1 MLVTGCALGVVA
13 ISFSLVYATTKIFH
27 VAHAGIYT
35 LGGYLAWSLL
45 CTARRL
51 LVALLVADRG
61 VRRAWRAD
69 PEPALRPAGTAPRD
83 ASGDPDRLARRV
95 GGDAEHH
102 RRSLYAEHPAIPA
115 AMEQPTWCRSGAV
128 RLTYTQMLT
137 IVVSL
142 AAYAGAMLFA
152 HRTILGKRIR
162 AVASNPML
170 ADITRLQPQTVYIY
184 VIAIASALVCLP
196 GMLVPLDLGLQPYNG
211 VTPLLTAT
219 IAMIAGGVGSITG
232 AFVLSVAIAVLQ
244 NLSLLVMPGEWSIGV
259 TFFIFVIFM
268 LFRPT
273 GLFTAPL
280 SMDFLLQLH
289 RARRD
294 LRAARPVH
302 QSAGGHRRHLL
313 GVAGRGVRRRRLYGR
328 AFPDGDRSAVVHP
341 GAGDRRSRAASR
353 STSWSRCR
361 RCACP
366 AITSW

>member
-1 MLVTGCALGVVA
+1 MLALQLLATGLVTGCALGVVA

-35 LGGYLAWSLL
+35 LGGYLAWSLVVHG
-45 CTARRL
+45 APL
-51 LVALLVADRG
+51 LFALLVPIAVCAALGALIQSQLYARLER
-61 VRRAWRAD
+61 RRATHLVILIAS
-69 PEPALRPAGTAPRD
+69 LGT
-83 ASGDPDRLARRV
+83 LAV
-95 GGDAEHH
+95 
-102 RRSLYAEHPAIPA
+102 IQNIVA
-115 AMEQPTWCRSGAV
+115 AVYTPNILQFPLAWSSKVVVLGAM
-128 RLTYTQMLT
+128 RLTYTQLLT
-137 IVVSL
+137 ILVSL
-142 AAYAGAMLFA
+142 AAYLATMLFA

-196 GMLVPLDLGLQPYNG
+196 GILVPLDLGLQPYNG

-273 GLFTAPL
+273 GLF
-280 SMDFLLQLH
+280 
-289 RARRD
+289 
-294 LRAARPVH
+294 AAR
-302 QSAGGHRRHLL
+302 
-313 GVAGRGVRRRRLYGR
+313 
-328 AFPDGDRSAVVHP
+328 
-341 GAGDRRSRAASR
+341 
-353 STSWSRCR
+353 
-361 RCACP
+361 
-366 AITSW
+366 

>member
-1 MLVTGCALGVVA
+1 MLALQLLVTGLVTGCALGVVA

-35 LGGYLAWSLL
+35 LGGYLAWSLMVYRVPL
-45 CTARRL
+45 ALAFLVPIAVCAVLGAAIQSQLYARLER
-51 LVALLVADRG
+51 
-61 VRRAWRAD
+61 RRATH
-69 PEPALRPAGTAPRD
+69 LVVLI
-83 ASGDPDRLARRV
+83 ASLGMLAVMQNIIAAIYTPNILQFPLDWSSRV
-95 GGDAEHH
+95 V
-102 RRSLYAEHPAIPA
+102 SF
-115 AMEQPTWCRSGAV
+115 GAV
-128 RLTYTQMLT
+128 RLNWTQLLT

-142 AAYAGAMLFA
+142 AAYAGTMLFA

-196 GMLVPLDLGLQPYNG
+196 GILVPLDLGLQPYNG

-273 GLFTAPL
+273 GLF
-280 SMDFLLQLH
+280 
-289 RARRD
+289 
-294 LRAARPVH
+294 
-302 QSAGGHRRHLL
+302 
-313 GVAGRGVRRRRLYGR
+313 AGR
-328 AFPDGDRSAVVHP
+328 
-341 GAGDRRSRAASR
+341 
-353 STSWSRCR
+353 
-361 RCACP
+361 
-366 AITSW
+366 

>member
-1 MLVTGCALGVVA
+1 MLALQLLATGLVTGCALGVVA

-35 LGGYLAWSLL
+35 LGGYLAWSLVVHG
-45 CTARRL
+45 APL
-51 LVALLVADRG
+51 LFALLVPIAVCAALGALIQSQLYARLER
-61 VRRAWRAD
+61 RRATHLVILIAS
-69 PEPALRPAGTAPRD
+69 LGTLSVIQNIVAAVYTPNILQF
-83 ASGDPDRLARRV
+83 PLAWSSKV
-95 GGDAEHH
+95 VVLG
-102 RRSLYAEHPAIPA
+102 
-115 AMEQPTWCRSGAV
+115 AM
-128 RLTYTQMLT
+128 RLTYTQLLT
-137 IVVSL
+137 ILVSL
-142 AAYAGAMLFA
+142 AAYLATMLFA

-196 GMLVPLDLGLQPYNG
+196 GILVPLDLGLQPYNG

-273 GLFTAPL
+273 GLF
-280 SMDFLLQLH
+280 
-289 RARRD
+289 
-294 LRAARPVH
+294 AAR
-302 QSAGGHRRHLL
+302 
-313 GVAGRGVRRRRLYGR
+313 
-328 AFPDGDRSAVVHP
+328 
-341 GAGDRRSRAASR
+341 
-353 STSWSRCR
+353 
-361 RCACP
+361 
-366 AITSW
+366 

>member
-1 MLVTGCALGVVA
+1 MLALQLLATGLVTGCALGVVA

-35 LGGYLAWSLL
+35 LGGYLAWSLVVHG
-45 CTARRL
+45 APL
-51 LVALLVADRG
+51 LLALLVPIAVCAALGALIQSQLYARLER
-61 VRRAWRAD
+61 RRATHLVILIASLG
-69 PEPALRPAGTAPRD
+69 ALA
-83 ASGDPDRLARRV
+83 V
-95 GGDAEHH
+95 
-102 RRSLYAEHPAIPA
+102 IQNIVA
-115 AMEQPTWCRSGAV
+115 AVYTPNILQFPLPWSSEVVVLGPM
-128 RLTYTQMLT
+128 RLTYTQLLT
-137 IVVSL
+137 ILVSL
-142 AAYAGAMLFA
+142 AAYLATMLFA

-196 GMLVPLDLGLQPYNG
+196 GILVPLDLGLQPYNG

-273 GLFTAPL
+273 GLFTA
-280 SMDFLLQLH
+280 
-289 RARRD
+289 R
-294 LRAARPVH
+294 
-302 QSAGGHRRHLL
+302 
-313 GVAGRGVRRRRLYGR
+313 
-328 AFPDGDRSAVVHP
+328 
-341 GAGDRRSRAASR
+341 
-353 STSWSRCR
+353 
-361 RCACP
+361 
-366 AITSW
+366 